1 MSKKIIII
9 CAVALFAVAS
19 VAWAMPNREAAQ
31 LSTPGTERTLILP
44 PAADHAPV
52 ISLGTAIDPGT
63 GKVVEGYA
71 FIHYKKEKGKP
82 PHAGGPKDKGGNS
95 SSTCYGFLAKG
106 AKWKSVE
113 PWVVNPLNIRG
124 LSNSFVFDNLVSD
137 VAKWED
143 AVGSDILGSGSIT
156 SSALLADTASPDN
169 MNEVYFADVSDA
181 NAIAVTIVWGIFG
194 GKPANRELVEW
205 DQVYDDIDFD
215 WSASGEAD
223 KMDFESIATHELGH
237 SVGLDDLY
245 ELSCDQE
252 TMYGYAGEGEINK
265 RDLEA
270 GDIAGVNKLY

>member
-1 MSKKIIII
+1 
-9 CAVALFAVAS
+9 
-19 VAWAMPNREAAQ
+19 MPMM
-31 LSTPGTERTLILP
+31 
-44 PAADHAPV
+44 
-52 ISLGTAIDPGT
+52 
-63 GKVVEGYA
+63 
-71 FIHYKKEKGKP
+71 
-82 PHAGGPKDKGGNS
+82 
-95 SSTCYGFLAKG
+95 
-106 AKWKSVE
+106 
-113 PWVVNPLNIRG
+113 
-124 LSNSFVFDNLVSD
+124 
-137 VAKWED
+137 
-143 AVGSDILGSGSIT
+143 
-156 SSALLADTASPDN
+156 TASPDN